1 MYGSSCLRLA
11 ACAFC
16 LVAAPHVSRRPSED
30 ESARSRAAAARR
42 RLFDFNGAAERAEH
56 CPKQPGCRCV
66 AIRDNGR
73 DSCRDEV
80 ESFGTKKRCK
90 AKGEQA
96 NLDTVWCKNFVFPTE
111 QPTAACVDAALW
123 TIEHNGKMKDCSW
136 VGKQPDDRCE
146 MGSGQSKAKKHC
158 LESCGECEAGAAPTD
173 APMDTPTEAP
183 TAKCNEAGDC
193 CDSASWSRNGDPKRT
208 CDWVASNTAVRCTDT
223 ANGDTSEINALTQCQ
238 VTCGTC
244 PTDAPTET
252 PSETPTETPTDA
264 PTDAPTD
271 IPCEDSPPGWV
282 SLTGATC
289 QQYETDLLCTPDGEY
304 GSGWKRGEMGE
315 FSDWAVDGVDASRAC
330 CACGGGTTGPTATPT
345 TATPT
350 EIDYSDF
357 TCYAWNGGSCD
368 HCLYQKSVDAG
379 AGRGCKTTFWGSD
392 QARCE
397 ARMLSDATYDAT
409 AWCGPRTWSQVAK
422 LTSAD
427 ATAYDFFGFSVAVSG
442 DHAVVG
448 AYGDDDIGPLAG
460 SAYLF
465 RKTDGAWSQ
474 VAKFLPEARPEFQ
487 PWKGGH
493 QFGRS
498 VAISR
503 DYAVVGARFSRA
515 FDYDAASGVV
525 YVYGISSST
534 SSEVYKLAAF
544 DHPLDYLQTW
554 FGDAVAIDGEHA
566 LFRGGHQTARRL
578 EYAVSFCAAGTERA
592 CVPEHLGEILAKFGN
607 APTLVVA
614 QDLRRPCVASAGLSD
629 PRGEN
634 GDPAVGYRA
643 GARRGPLRQSPRAG
657 YGASLR
663 LQPTLR

>member
-1 MYGSSCLRLA
+1 MSTRRTRLRGLT
-11 ACAFC
+11 
-16 LVAAPHVSRRPSED
+16 LHPRR
-30 ESARSRAAAARR
+30 
-42 RLFDFNGAAERAEH
+42 
-56 CPKQPGCRCV
+56 
-66 AIRDNGR
+66 
-73 DSCRDEV
+73 
-80 ESFGTKKRCK
+80 
-90 AKGEQA
+90 
-96 NLDTVWCKNFVFPTE
+96 
-111 QPTAACVDAALW
+111 
-123 TIEHNGKMKDCSW
+123 
-136 VGKQPDDRCE
+136 
-146 MGSGQSKAKKHC
+146 
-158 LESCGECEAGAAPTD
+158 
-173 APMDTPTEAP
+173 
-183 TAKCNEAGDC
+183 
-193 CDSASWSRNGDPKRT
+193 
-208 CDWVASNTAVRCTDT
+208 
-223 ANGDTSEINALTQCQ
+223 
-238 VTCGTC
+238 
-244 PTDAPTET
+244 
-252 PSETPTETPTDA
+252 
-264 PTDAPTD
+264 
-271 IPCEDSPPGWV
+271 
-282 SLTGATC
+282 
-289 QQYETDLLCTPDGEY
+289 
-304 GSGWKRGEMGE
+304 
-315 FSDWAVDGVDASRAC
+315 
-330 CACGGGTTGPTATPT
+330 
-345 TATPT
+345 
-350 EIDYSDF
+350 
-357 TCYAWNGGSCD
+357 
-368 HCLYQKSVDAG
+368 
-379 AGRGCKTTFWGSD
+379 
-392 QARCE
+392 
-397 ARMLSDATYDAT
+397 
-409 AWCGPRTWSQVAK
+409 
-422 LTSAD
+422 
-427 ATAYDFFGFSVAVSG
+427 YDFFGFSVAVSG

-544 DHPLDYLQTW
+544 DYPLDYLQTW